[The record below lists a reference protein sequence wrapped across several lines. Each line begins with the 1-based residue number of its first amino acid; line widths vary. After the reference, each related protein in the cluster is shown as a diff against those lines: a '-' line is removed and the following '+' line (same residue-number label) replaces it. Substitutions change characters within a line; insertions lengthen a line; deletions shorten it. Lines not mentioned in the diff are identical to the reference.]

1 MKKLRSFLAGSSFEA
16 GSGFLPLYDPSTEEE
31 IAQASS
37 QGADLGAAL
46 EHARRQGGPA
56 LRELTFAQRGEL
68 LKAMSKVLRDNRDE
82 LLDISRRCNGT
93 TAGDGAFDLDGA
105 SGTLAF
111 YAGLGR
117 SLGERTFLAE
127 GEGIP
132 LAKTDAFY
140 GRHLLVPRQG
150 VAVHVNAFNFPA
162 WGFAEKAA
170 CAILAGMPVL
180 TKPATATA
188 LLAERCAELIL
199 AAGILPE
206 GAFQLL
212 CGGAGDLLDH
222 LGPQDVL
229 AFTGSAD
236 TAQVLRQH
244 PNVLA
249 AGPRV
254 NIEADSLNA
263 AVLAPDAA
271 PGSQAFD
278 LFVREVVREM
288 TQKAGQ
294 KCTAT
299 RRVLVPDEHL
309 EAATEALRGKL
320 AKIVVGDPADPTVR
334 MGPLATAAQLRDA
347 EAGVAELLR
356 EAELLLGGSRTGGA
370 GAPEGKGYFFAP
382 TLLLARDGEA
392 PAVHTR
398 EVFGPVATL
407 IPYDGSPAAA
417 GKLVALAGGTLVTS
431 AYSDDPGFLAAFLR
445 HAGATTGRLY
455 VGSAASAEAAVGPGA
470 ALPQTL
476 HGGPGRAGGG
486 EELGGQVGL
495 RLYLQ
500 RLALQGARSQ
510 VDPLAGIV
518 ASALAP
524 EA

>member
-1 MKKLRSFLAGSSFEA
+1 MKKLRSFLAGSFFEA
-16 GSGFLPLYDPSTEEE
+16 DAGFVPCLDPSSEEE

-37 QGADLGAAL
+37 RGADLGAAL
-46 EHARRQGGPA
+46 DFGRRVGGPA
-56 LRELTFAQRGEL
+56 LRALTFAQRGEL
-68 LKAMSKVLRDNRDE
+68 LRAMSKVLRDHREE
-82 LLDISRRCNGT
+82 LLDLSRRSNGT
-93 TAGDGAFDLDGA
+93 TAGDGAFDVDGA
-105 SGTLAF
+105 SGTLA
-111 YAGLGR
+111 YYGGLGR

-127 GEGIP
+127 GDGIP
-132 LAKTDAFY
+132 LAKTEGFWGQHA
-140 GRHLLVPRQG
+140 LVPRHG

-180 TKPATATA
+180 SKPATATA
-188 LLAERCAELIL
+188 PLAERCAELIL
-199 AAGILPE
+199 AAGILPA

-236 TAQVLRQH
+236 TARTLRSH
-244 PNVLA
+244 ANVLA

-263 AVLAPDAA
+263 AVLGPDVQ
-271 PGSQAFD
+271 PGSPAFD

-299 RRVLVPDEHL
+299 RRVLVPSALL
-309 EAATEALRGKL
+309 EPVLEALRARL
-320 AKIVVGDPADPTVR
+320 AKTVVGDPADPTVR

-347 EAGVAELLR
+347 EKGVALLR
-356 EAELLLGGSRTGGA
+356 EEAELLLGGGRVDGA
-370 GAPEGKGYFFAP
+370 GAPAGKGFFFAP
-382 TLLLARDGEA
+382 TLLLARAPQEA
-392 PAVHTR
+392 AAIHR
-398 EVFGPVATL
+398 HEVFGPVATL
-407 IPYDGSPAAA
+407 LPYGGDPAEAAA
-417 GKLVALAGGTLVTS
+417 LVAQAGGTLVTS
-431 AYSDDPGFLAAFLR
+431 AYSDDDAFLAGFFEN
-445 HAGATTGRLY
+445 AGPHTGRLY
-455 VGSAASAEAAVGPGA
+455 LGSAASAEAALGSGA

-486 EELGGQVGL
+486 EELGGLVGL

-500 RLALQGARSQ
+500 RLALQGARGQ
-510 VDPLAGIV
+510 VDRLARVESPTHG
-518 ASALAP
+518 
-524 EA
+524 